1 MTPLCTAWASRH
13 EPRGYDRGFEPTR
26 ECNARI
32 IPYSYGS
39 NDIGLHAEGG
49 KRHPWH
55 WSLPESPLE
64 RTHGSQPS
72 LVREWCSS
80 PWTMKGERPLS
91 RFMHYA
97 EGEAPQDRGGVCGSF
112 HLYLVSKQGVLC
124 QGHLE
129 APSRSQVDCSLL
141 SPADLAVRPPF
152 AGEADSQVA
161 RIRCLIT

>member
-72 LVREWCSS
+72 LVREWCFFPLDNEGRAAPFTVHALRGGRSS
-80 PWTMKGERPLS
+80 SGQGWGVWIFPSISCFETGRVMPGSPRGTLQIPS
-91 RFMHYA
+91 RLLA
-97 EGEAPQDRGGVCGSF
+97 TQPCRSRREAPVCWGSR
-112 HLYLVSKQGVLC
+112 Q
-124 QGHLE
+124 
-129 APSRSQVDCSLL
+129 
-141 SPADLAVRPPF
+141 
-152 AGEADSQVA
+152 
-161 RIRCLIT
+161 